1 MSPVAPVHLNAR
13 IFKTSILKLV
23 PLLHYFSLLLSLSLP
38 LLAPIPV
45 PVHPFKTSILKLVR
59 TRIPEGIST
68 CPPVHL
74 SITLPVALPVALPVP
89 VPVAPVYLNAC
100 LFKT

>member
-13 IFKTSILKLV
+13 IFKTSILKLAA
-23 PLLHYFSLLLSLSLP
+23 LLHYFSLLLSLSLP

-45 PVHPFKTSILKLVR
+45 PVHL
-59 TRIPEGIST
+59 
-68 CPPVHL
+68 PVHL
-74 SITLPVALPVALPVP
+74 SINLPVALPVALPAP